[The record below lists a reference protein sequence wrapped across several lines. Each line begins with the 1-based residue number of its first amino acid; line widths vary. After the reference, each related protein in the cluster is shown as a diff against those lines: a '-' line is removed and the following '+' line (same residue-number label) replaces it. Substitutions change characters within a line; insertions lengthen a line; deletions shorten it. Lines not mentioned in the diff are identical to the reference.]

1 MTGGGGGALSGGAAS
16 RRLASLG
23 SSLRGLLKRLI
34 ARLERRT
41 GADDPLNWERHVSF
55 MRRRWDQLHD
65 ERRLG
70 AISFLGAQG
79 AEWDEREFQLVGERF
94 VARMVSRFREYGAP
108 SDLGSRSVLEIGC
121 GVGRFLGPLSRSF
134 GSVVGVDVSDKMLAS
149 ARARLSSVANLRIE
163 RNNGKDLEGF
173 ADGSFDFCVC
183 AGVFQHVTL
192 RHIIL
197 NYVREGLR
205 VIRPGGMFL
214 FQFQGNKRGAAGPD
228 VVRGAQL
235 RARDLDEA
243 LEGQPFRI
251 RELSSDPL
259 DRGRSVVV
267 VIEKLAPGVPVPPQE
282 RLFALRRLSDKPW
295 LTGVYDGLRTP
306 VLEQRARDAEDRE
319 PLTFFD

>member
-1 MTGGGGGALSGGAAS
+1 MSGGAAS

-23 SSLRGLLKRLI
+23 SSLRGLVKLLA
-34 ARLERRT
+34 ARLQRRT
-41 GADDPLNWERHVSF
+41 GADDPLNWRRHVSF

-70 AISFLGAQG
+70 AISFLGKGG
-79 AEWDEREFQLVGERF
+79 AEWDEREFETVGERF
-94 VARMVSRFREYGAP
+94 VARMVSRFQEYGLQ
-108 SDLGSRSVLEIGC
+108 DLGSRSVLEIGC
-121 GVGRFLGPLSRSF
+121 GVGRFLRPLSRAF
-134 GSVVGVDVSDKMLAS
+134 GLVVGVDVSEKMLDS
-149 ARARLSSVANLRIE
+149 ARVRLAAVPNLRLE
-163 RNNGKDLEGF
+163 ANNGMDLGGF
-173 ADGSFDFCVC
+173 ADDAFDCCVS

-205 VIRPGGMFL
+205 ILRPGGMFL

-243 LEGQPFRI
+243 LEGRSFRI

-259 DRGRSVVV
+259 DRGRSIVV

-282 RLFALRRLSDKPW
+282 RLFALQRLSDKPW